1 MTSGLITSFMSS
13 TSFLKFLS
21 EKKGNSSAHDM
32 KIKEKKIQK
41 FLGLLLCFLQALAYV
56 LSGMYGKLDTVGSG
70 NATIIV
76 IQVTINCSMDL
87 LNKM

>member
-1 MTSGLITSFMSS
+1 
-13 TSFLKFLS
+13 
-21 EKKGNSSAHDM
+21 M

-76 IQVTINCSMDL
+76 IQVIINCIL
-87 LNKM
+87 VIVNCGINALNEIWWKIIDT